1 MSVACAC
8 GEEGEFRLLKKGP
21 FTCESPRFCR
31 TCVHPG
37 LGDAVL
43 CNGEG
48 VSFKE
53 PNNAIPR
60 GTQYTLRYSVQQRSN
75 QSFCVKITIGSTELS
90 MKQPVPSN
98 VNEGVCPVFVQ
109 GEMVENGGY
118 FPFHV
123 FKDTQI
129 FIELF
134 SAKFLKHNGR
144 IVRVFID
151 PEAPCISRKVLSIKC
166 K

>member
-31 TCVHPG
+31 TCVNPG
-37 LGDAVL
+37 LGDVVL

-48 VSFKE
+48 VPFKE

-60 GTQYTLRYSVQQRSN
+60 GTQYTFRYSVQQRSN

-109 GEMVENGGY
+109 GDDY
-118 FPFHV
+118 FPFYV

-151 PEAPCISRKVLSIKC
+151 PDAPCISRKVLNIKC